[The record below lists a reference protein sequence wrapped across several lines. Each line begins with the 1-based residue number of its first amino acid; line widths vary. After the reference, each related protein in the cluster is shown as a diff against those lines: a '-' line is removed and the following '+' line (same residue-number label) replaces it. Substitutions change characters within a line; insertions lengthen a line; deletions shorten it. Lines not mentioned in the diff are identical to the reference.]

1 MEERE
6 RLQLRGLLPPR
17 AVTME
22 IQVGR
27 LVDDLIYGRDYVEP
41 EEVRVSHQTVNS
53 PLCISRGSCPE
64 PQSTGKLC
72 RHVIPLQSK

>member
-1 MEERE
+1 MSANPQSLVEGTAFPMEERE

-17 AVTME
+17 TVTME

-41 EEVRVSHQTVNS
+41 EEVRVNAFLSNA
-53 PLCISRGSCPE
+53 PKRA
-64 PQSTGKLC
+64 
-72 RHVIPLQSK
+72 